1 MAIVRT
7 RADLSVLLARQ
18 LSASVRASSGE
29 EDIEGRAALKTYLL
43 EAHGPLPSDPRALL
57 APALATQGIAVE
69 ATDEPELI
77 ALVAGEQVSWLDAT
91 PGRPW
96 RLHVAASVKDADR
109 VHELLTTAT
118 PFLTPLRLLPS
129 RLESLAYATGS
140 PLVLFSLKHDRRPLR
155 GSGEGADGK
164 DGRDGIDVVTLRF
177 WAATAAKTLAALR
190 EKDVLPGAT
199 SVSSVQLRVGEDENY
214 ARVEVYHDGKCTAV
228 GNSSAQFEKLLDAIC
243 AEYEE
248 LRSLVDAIT
257 QKGRR
262 VSIPVPWRADAIEP
276 AAARMF
282 VGADPFALWGLPE
295 RVGDHTFRAR
305 VVDLDTARAA
315 VVELSR
321 EGLAIEL
328 PPGTPACVALRFL
341 SNVQFHIHA
350 EFSLD
355 PLLQIRAGGVLAK
368 PEPPFAER
376 DALDRVAAAILAE
389 TVAHWL
395 RGAPVVSVQ
404 SLLEQM
410 LGEGR
415 ATQGHADLVRKVL
428 SEAAAYEWADW
439 LKPARDD
446 GGATVWKFRVEPQR
460 ERTART
466 RQLGRLY
473 KQAAQL
479 AQRLAG
485 GNVEPWSQLSLF
497 DAEALVPPE
506 G

>member
-18 LSASVRASSGE
+18 MSASVRASSGD

-43 EAHGPLPSDPRALL
+43 EAHGPVLTDLRSHL
-57 APALATQGIAVE
+57 ASALATQGIAVE
-69 ATDEPELI
+69 ATDEPELV

-129 RLESLAYATGS
+129 RLESLALATGS

-155 GSGEGADGK
+155 GGSEGADK
-164 DGRDGIDVVTLRF
+164 RDGIDVVTLRF

-199 SVSSVQLRVGEDENY
+199 SVSSVQLRVGEDESY

-228 GNSSAQFEKLLDAIC
+228 GNSFAQYEKLLDAIF
-243 AEYEE
+243 AEYEA
-248 LRSLVDAIT
+248 LRSLVDAIA

-262 VSIPVPWRADAIEP
+262 VFVPVPWRADAIEP

-305 VVDLDTARAA
+305 VVDLDTARTA

-321 EGLAIEL
+321 DGLAIEL
-328 PPGTPACVALRFL
+328 APGTPACVALRFL
-341 SNVQFHIHA
+341 SNVQFHVHA
-350 EFSLD
+350 DFSLD
-355 PLLQIRAGGVLAK
+355 PLLQIRAGGVPAK
-368 PEPPFAER
+368 PEPPFEER

-389 TVAHWL
+389 TVAQWL
-395 RGAPVVSVQ
+395 RGAATVSVS
-404 SLLEQM
+404 SLLDGM

-428 SEAAAYEWADW
+428 SEAAAYEWSDW

-446 GGATVWKFRVEPQR
+446 AGSTMWKFRVEPQR

-473 KQAAQL
+473 KHAAQL